1 MSRRALRTWRREEE
15 REREDRWSAPWRV
28 VSRRRVARKRGWAG
42 GGVSGGGRV
51 RGGGKVGY
59 ICAGLLGGW
68 VRVVLRREGEGGILR
83 GRGKRGDRELLAVC
97 ERPAA
102 REASASRTTRQER
115 ARDIKQPSM
124 YQPAKSD
131 SHRCP
136 SVHEAPASDEPV
148 SCQIPGSSSQG
159 ESKPLLVLA
168 LSIWRERKKGRQRA
182 IDSPS
187 QISTRARNIDP
198 RQRSRRLCPPS
209 VLFPAVLPA
218 PPSSSPQR
226 ARAMTCMTCCAT
238 FPRHVP
244 LRCPR
249 ASHVPGPVL
258 HAPSPSLL
266 SPPSLPPPA
275 ASLLAGA

>member
-1 MSRRALRTWRREEE
+1 MPNPRLKFAGRVQATARSRSVHME
-15 REREDRWSAPWRV
+15 REKE
-28 VSRRRVARKRGWAG
+28 
-42 GGVSGGGRV
+42 
-51 RGGGKVGY
+51 
-59 ICAGLLGGW
+59 
-68 VRVVLRREGEGGILR
+68 
-83 GRGKRGDRELLAVC
+83 
-97 ERPAA
+97 
-102 REASASRTTRQER
+102 
-115 ARDIKQPSM
+115 
-124 YQPAKSD
+124 
-131 SHRCP
+131 
-136 SVHEAPASDEPV
+136 
-148 SCQIPGSSSQG
+148 
-159 ESKPLLVLA
+159 
-168 LSIWRERKKGRQRA
+168 GRQRA

-258 HAPSPSLL
+258 HAPSSLPLL

-275 ASLLAGA
+275 ASLLAGHSLSPPPTTTIPFPSPSLPHALRHCPYAFLFSLPRADDPPHALHIPGQFSLSAPSRPAGISALPIPLS